1 MSTGSYEVEVKF
13 LLSDGPAEVPS
24 KLQQLGATPGEEIVQ
39 ADHYFNH
46 PVRDFAQTDEALR
59 IRSVGDQ
66 NWVTWKGPKIGSRT
80 KTRREIELPLGDG
93 TQTAEQLSEVLQIL
107 GFRSVTVVR
116 KTRKQHELTRNGRRF
131 EIALD
136 EVDEL
141 GTFLEVELMAD
152 EADLK
157 SAQDAVL
164 ELARELGLSQTE
176 PRSYLGML
184 LQKRGEA
191 SGE

>member
-1 MSTGSYEVEVKF
+1 M
-13 LLSDGPAEVPS
+13 
-24 KLQQLGATPGEEIVQ
+24 
-39 ADHYFNH
+39 
-46 PVRDFAQTDEALR
+46 RDFAQTDEALR

-116 KTRKQHELTRNGRRF
+116 KTRKLHELTRNGRRF

>member
-1 MSTGSYEVEVKF
+1 MSETFEVEVKF
-13 LLSDGPAEVPS
+13 PLSDRVTEALA
-24 KLQQLGATPGEEIVQ
+24 KLHQLGAISGGEAVQ
-39 ADHYFNH
+39 TDHYFNH

-116 KTRKQHELTRNGRRF
+116 KTRKLHKLTRNGRRF

-152 EADLK
+152 ETDLK

>member
-13 LLSDGPAEVPS
+13 PLSEGSAEVLS
-24 KLQQLGATPGEEIVQ
+24 KLQQLGATPGGEIAQ

-66 NWVTWKGPKIGSRT
+66 NWVTWKGPKIDSRT
-80 KTRREIELPLGDG
+80 KTRREIELPFGDG

-116 KTRKQHELTRNGRRF
+116 KTRRLHELTRNDLRF

-141 GTFLEVELMAD
+141 GSFLEVELIAD

-164 ELARELGLSQTE
+164 ELAGELGLSQTE

-191 SGE
+191 EW

>member
-1 MSTGSYEVEVKF
+1 M
-13 LLSDGPAEVPS
+13 
-24 KLQQLGATPGEEIVQ
+24 
-39 ADHYFNH
+39 
-46 PVRDFAQTDEALR
+46 
-59 IRSVGDQ
+59 
-66 NWVTWKGPKIGSRT
+66 
-80 KTRREIELPLGDG
+80 
-93 TQTAEQLSEVLQIL
+93 LQIL

-141 GTFLEVELMAD
+141 GTFLEVELIAD

>member
-1 MSTGSYEVEVKF
+1 MAASSYEVEVKF
-13 LLSDGPAEVPS
+13 PMSDGSASVLS
-24 KLQQLGATPGEEIVQ
+24 KLQHLGATVGEEIVQ

-46 PVRDFAQTDEALR
+46 PVRDFARTDEALR
-59 IRSVGDQ
+59 IRSVGNQ
-66 NWVTWKGPKIGSRT
+66 NWVTWKGPKTDSRT

-107 GFRSVTVVR
+107 GFRSVTIVR
-116 KTRKQHELTRNGRRF
+116 KTRALHELIRNGHRF
-131 EIALD
+131 EIAID

-141 GTFLEVELMAD
+141 GSFLEVELIAD
-152 EADLK
+152 EANLNA
-157 SAQDAVL
+157 AQDAVL
-164 ELARELGLSQTE
+164 ELAGELGLNQTE

-191 SGE
+191 

>member
-1 MSTGSYEVEVKF
+1 MSGSFEVEVKF
-13 LLSDGPAEVPS
+13 PLKNGPAEVLTR
-24 KLQQLGATPGEEIVQ
+24 LQDLGANPGDEILQ

-46 PVRDFAQTDEALR
+46 PVRDFAETDEALR
-59 IRSVGDQ
+59 IRSVGNR
-66 NWVTWKGPKIGSRT
+66 NWVTWKGPKIDART

-93 TQTAEQLSEVLQIL
+93 NQTAKQFAEVLQIL

-116 KTRKQHELTRNGRRF
+116 KTRQPYKVTRNGRQF

-141 GTFLEVELMAD
+141 GWFLEVELLAE

-157 SAQDAVL
+157 SAQDAVM
-164 ELARELGLSQTE
+164 ELATELGLNQTE
-176 PRSYLGML
+176 RRSYLEML
-184 LQKRGEA
+184 LQQRGLN
-191 SGE
+191 

>member
-1 MSTGSYEVEVKF
+1 MSETFEVEVKF
-13 LLSDGPAEVPS
+13 FLSDRVAMVLA
-24 KLQQLGATPGEEIVQ
+24 KLQQLGAISGADAVQ

-141 GTFLEVELMAD
+141 GTFLEVELIAD

>member
-13 LLSDGPAEVPS
+13 PLSEGPAEVLS
-24 KLQQLGATPGEEIVQ
+24 KLQQLGATPGEEIAQ

-66 NWVTWKGPKIGSRT
+66 NWVTWKGPKIDSRT

-107 GFRSVTVVR
+107 GFRLVTVVR
-116 KTRKQHELTRNGRRF
+116 KTRRLHELTRNDLRF

-141 GTFLEVELMAD
+141 GSFLEVELIAD
-152 EADLK
+152 EAGLK

-164 ELARELGLSQTE
+164 ELAKELGLSQTE

-191 SGE
+191 

>member
-1 MSTGSYEVEVKF
+1 MSETFEVEVKF
-13 LLSDGPAEVPS
+13 FLSDRVAMVLA
-24 KLQQLGATPGEEIVQ
+24 KLQQLGAISGADAVQ

-116 KTRKQHELTRNGRRF
+116 KTRKLHELTRNGRRF

>member
-13 LLSDGPAEVPS
+13 SLSEGPAEVLS
-24 KLQQLGATPGEEIVQ
+24 KLQKLGATPCEEIAQ

-46 PVRDFAQTDEALR
+46 PVRDFATTDEAFR
-59 IRSVGDQ
+59 IRSVGSR
-66 NWVTWKGPKIGSRT
+66 NWVTYKGPKFDART

-93 TQTAEQLSEVLQIL
+93 TETAEQLAEVLEIL
-107 GFRSVTVVR
+107 GFRPVTVVR
-116 KTRKQHELTRNGRRF
+116 KTRRPHEVTRNGRQF

-141 GTFLEVELMAD
+141 GWFLEVESIAD
-152 EADLK
+152 KANLK
-157 SAQDAVL
+157 SAEDAVL
-164 ELARELGLSQTE
+164 ELAADLGLSQTE

-184 LQKRGEA
+184 LQKRGEV
-191 SGE
+191 

>member
-1 MSTGSYEVEVKF
+1 MSETFEVEVKF
-13 LLSDGPAEVPS
+13 FLSDRVAMVLA
-24 KLQQLGATPGEEIVQ
+24 KLQQLGAISGADAVQ

-116 KTRKQHELTRNGRRF
+116 KTRKLHELTRNGRRF

-141 GTFLEVELMAD
+141 GTFLEVELIAD